1 MSRVLFPKIASEGYC
16 CVSGYL
22 RLCHARG
29 ESRKA
34 MCENLS
40 LKPWTLAH
48 NYQKLAQ
55 GDHACMR
62 HADCLEPIINELLDE
77 KKGEA

>member
-1 MSRVLFPKIASEGYC
+1 
-16 CVSGYL
+16 
-22 RLCHARG
+22 
-29 ESRKA
+29 